1 MSKGKRTVAQI
12 EKAFVALNERNQVN
26 EVSIREIKHW
36 LDDNTTGGMALMR
49 LANYLSKRPSFK
61 MVRRERKIG
70 TTETESF
77 WTMPDATKKVEGV
90 DEEGNKC
97 VQEVPLMPGPYT
109 GRAKRKGWVTDF
121 GTCYYCKKV
130 ARLDVNEACS
140 DCIHLAVPQMKF
152 Q

>member
-77 WTMPDATKKVEGV
+77 WTMPDATKEVQSLDEKGNTVV
-90 DEEGNKC
+90 DEDGEP
-97 VQEVPLMPGPYT
+97 VLEEVPLMPGPY
-109 GRAKRKGWVTDF
+109 
-121 GTCYYCKKV
+121 
-130 ARLDVNEACS
+130 
-140 DCIHLAVPQMKF
+140 
-152 Q
+152 